1 MKILTNFHGGNGGGH
16 VTYIIN
22 LARALSREHQIT
34 VAAPSTSR
42 LYRYAKAIPG
52 VTVEDIRY
60 TTRPSSWFGDRAR
73 LRRLIKRGGF
83 DIIHANGSAD
93 HKQVML
99 ATLAM
104 ARRPRIVF
112 TKHND
117 HPLTSFGHKLRVA
130 LATDHGIAV
139 SDYIHGIMAAS
150 PYGRRPIT
158 TIRHGIDTNFFAPPP
173 PDSLDKLRE
182 LIFGPEWRG
191 KLLLGSAGGTDYD
204 KGWLDLVAA
213 VAALPPE
220 DKARVLLMV
229 AGDPPSEAKLAR
241 ARAGHDRPRALSG
254 PAGRCARLAGVLPCG
269 FRAVV
274 PRGAVLRLPRDH
286 GPGPAGPG
294 QRRRRPAR
302 ERDRRRGRLD
312 RAGARRAG
320 HDRQAAAD
328 AGPAGNGPADGPQRP
343 GNSCATSTCTV
354 SPPPRWTSTSVRWL
368 DADLI
373 IRSMRIPILMYHQ
386 IGEPNPKGTPF
397 RGLTVHPSDFT
408 RQMRWMR
415 RLGYR
420 GLSMRD
426 VMPYARRA
434 PGQGVRHHVR

>member
-1 MKILTNFHGGNGGGH
+1 MVRLFKRGTARFNDAYVHERVVPNDGKRPLQLKGHFHHFPYDTLDALINKINRYSSDAAASMYAKGRRTSIFGALGH
-16 VTYIIN
+16 SFWTFVRIYLIRRGFWTAATAGAGRHRRVGQLLPLFEADVLPRRTSSEDPLHELPRRQRRRARHLHHQ

-52 VTVEDIRY
+52 VTVEDMRY

-173 PDSLDKLRE
+173 PDS
-182 LIFGPEWRG
+182 W
-191 KLLLGSAGGTDYD
+191 T
-204 KGWLDLVAA
+204 
-213 VAALPPE
+213 
-220 DKARVLLMV
+220 
-229 AGDPPSEAKLAR
+229 
-241 ARAGHDRPRALSG
+241 
-254 PAGRCARLAGVLPCG
+254 
-269 FRAVV
+269 
-274 PRGAVLRLPRDH
+274 
-286 GPGPAGPG
+286 
-294 QRRRRPAR
+294 
-302 ERDRRRGRLD
+302 
-312 RAGARRAG
+312 
-320 HDRQAAAD
+320 
-328 AGPAGNGPADGPQRP
+328 
-343 GNSCATSTCTV
+343 SCAS
-354 SPPPRWTSTSVRWL
+354 
-368 DADLI
+368 
-373 IRSMRIPILMYHQ
+373 
-386 IGEPNPKGTPF
+386 
-397 RGLTVHPSDFT
+397 
-408 RQMRWMR
+408 
-415 RLGYR
+415 
-420 GLSMRD
+420 
-426 VMPYARRA
+426 
-434 PGQGVRHHVR
+434 